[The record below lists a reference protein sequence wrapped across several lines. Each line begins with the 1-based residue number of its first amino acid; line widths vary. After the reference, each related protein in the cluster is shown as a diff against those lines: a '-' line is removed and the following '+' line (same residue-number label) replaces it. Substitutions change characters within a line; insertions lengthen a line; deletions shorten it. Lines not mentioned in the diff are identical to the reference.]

1 MSLQTELAGTL
12 GETPKIRWG
21 VPGQLD
27 VLIDGKIVFSKK
39 VAKRMPEPGEVARL
53 ASARR

>member
-1 MSLQTELAGTL
+1 VSLQTELAGTL

-53 ASARR
+53 VSARR